1 MDECAPQRFQKDR
14 SSKDSP
20 DPYAPAAK
28 PLYVSGFSVDFT
40 GMKPIIENKR
50 ACF

>member
-20 DPYAPAAK
+20 SLTRRRPK